1 MKIIAVD
8 AFYLRMPDITD
19 AADGTQDTLLVRIR
33 TDTGF
38 EGWGECDASPLVSLA
53 VYCCPMSHGNI
64 INICTSLI
72 GETLDSAEDIPRL
85 NEKALRNG
93 LDIQQIQHAYS
104 GAEIALWD
112 IIGQKLEKPVY
123 RLLESALGK
132 RAYSNRGTSDIA
144 HPKLPYASVLFG
156 DTPEATYRIAA
167 GLREQGYRA
176 AKFGWGPMGK
186 LGEANDIALVSAAR
200 EGMGTEAQIMIDA
213 GVVWGTDYDTAY
225 QRAEAF
231 AQFSPTWLEEPLASD
246 AIDAYGALARLLEGS
261 RVANPAYETSIP
273 IAAGEGSNTYR
284 MAEDLIIHGGIQF
297 VQIDAGRIGGI
308 ASAFRVRQLAEQ
320 HGIQYVNHTFKSH
333 LSLAAALHVFAT
345 NPDFNLLEY
354 PAAGSALSQR
364 LVKEPLQV
372 ESDGMVRVK
381 ELPGLGVR
389 VDTEAIRPYLT
400 PVQIQ
405 VGGDTVFE
413 QADF

>member
-1 MKIIAVD
+1 MKITAVD
-8 AFYLRMPDITD
+8 PFYLRMPDITT
-19 AADGTQDTLLVRIR
+19 AADGTQDTLLVRIQ
-33 TDTGF
+33 TDTGL

-64 INICTSLI
+64 INIRSSLI
-72 GETLDSAEDIPRL
+72 GETLDGPDDILRL
-85 NEKALRNG
+85 SEKTLRNG

-112 IIGQKLEKPVY
+112 VVGQQLNKPIY
-123 RLLESALGK
+123 RLLAEMS
-132 RAYSNRGTSDIA
+132 GTSSTAD
-144 HPKLPYASVLFG
+144 PKLPYASVLFG

-167 GLREQGYRA
+167 RLREQGYRA

-186 LGEANDIALVSAAR
+186 FGEANDIALVRAAR

-213 GVVWGTDYDTAY
+213 GVVWESDHETAY

-231 AQFSPTWLEEPLASD
+231 SQFSPTWLEEPLAPD
-246 AIDAYGALARLLEGS
+246 AVEAYGALTR
-261 RVANPAYETSIP
+261 RNPSVR

-284 MAEDLIIHGGIQF
+284 MAEDIIVHGGIEF

-308 ASAFRVRQLAEQ
+308 LPSFQVRQLAEE

-354 PAAGSALSQR
+354 PAAGSELSQR
-364 LVKEPLQV
+364 LVAEPFEV
-372 ESDGMVRVK
+372 ESDGRVRIK
-381 ELPGLGVR
+381 ELPGLGVH
-389 VDTEAIRPYLT
+389 VDTEAIRPYLA
-400 PVQIQ
+400 PVRIE
-405 VGGDTVFE
+405 VGTDAVFE
-413 QADF
+413 QESL

>member
-1 MKIIAVD
+1 MKITAID
-8 AFYLRMPDITD
+8 PFYLRMPDITT
-19 AADGTQDTLLVRIR
+19 AADGTQDTLLVRIQ
-33 TDTGF
+33 TDTGL

-64 INICTSLI
+64 INIRSSLI
-72 GETLDSAEDIPRL
+72 GETLEGPDDIRRVS
-85 NEKALRNG
+85 EKTLRNG

-112 IIGQKLEKPVY
+112 VVGQHLKKPIY
-123 RLLESALGK
+123 RLLAEMS
-132 RAYSNRGTSDIA
+132 GTSSTA
-144 HPKLPYASVLFG
+144 HPKRPYASVLFG

-167 GLREQGYRA
+167 RLREQGYRA

-186 LGEANDIALVSAAR
+186 FGEANDIALVRAAR

-213 GVVWGTDYDTAY
+213 GVVWGSDHETAY

-231 AQFSPTWLEEPLASD
+231 SQFSPTWLEEPLAPD
-246 AIDAYGALARLLEGS
+246 AVDAYGALTR
-261 RVANPAYETSIP
+261 RNPSVR

-284 MAEDLIIHGGIQF
+284 MAEDIIVHGGIEF

-308 ASAFRVRQLAEQ
+308 LPSFQVRQLAEQ

-354 PAAGSALSQR
+354 PAAGSELSQR
-364 LVKEPLQV
+364 LVAEPFEV
-372 ESDGMVRVK
+372 ESDGRVRIK
-381 ELPGLGVR
+381 ELPGLGVH
-389 VDTEAIRPYLT
+389 VDTEAIRPYLA
-400 PVQIQ
+400 PVRIA
-405 VGGDTVFE
+405 VGTDAVFE
-413 QADF
+413 QESL

>member
-1 MKIIAVD
+1 MKITAVD
-8 AFYLRMPDITD
+8 PFYLRMPDITT
-19 AADGTQDTLLVRIR
+19 AADGTQDTLLVRIQ
-33 TDTGF
+33 TDTGL

-64 INICTSLI
+64 INIRSSLI
-72 GETLDSAEDIPRL
+72 GETLDEPDDILRL
-85 NEKALRNG
+85 SEKTLRNG

-112 IIGQKLEKPVY
+112 VVGQQLNKPIY
-123 RLLESALGK
+123 RLLAEMS
-132 RAYSNRGTSDIA
+132 GTSSTA

-167 GLREQGYRA
+167 RLREQGYRA

-186 LGEANDIALVSAAR
+186 FGEANDIALVRAAR

-213 GVVWGTDYDTAY
+213 GVVWESDHETAY

-231 AQFSPTWLEEPLASD
+231 SQFSPTWLEEPLAPD
-246 AIDAYGALARLLEGS
+246 AVEAYGALTR
-261 RVANPAYETSIP
+261 RNPSVR

-284 MAEDLIIHGGIQF
+284 MAEDIIVHGGIEF

-308 ASAFRVRQLAEQ
+308 LPSFQVRQLAEE

-354 PAAGSALSQR
+354 PAAGSELSQR
-364 LVKEPLQV
+364 LVAEPFEV
-372 ESDGMVRVK
+372 ESDGRVRIK
-381 ELPGLGVR
+381 ELPGLGVH
-389 VDTEAIRPYLT
+389 VDTEAIRPYLA
-400 PVQIQ
+400 PVRIE
-405 VGGDTVFE
+405 VGTDAVFE
-413 QADF
+413 QESL

>member
-1 MKIIAVD
+1 MKITAID
-8 AFYLRMPDITD
+8 PFYLRMPDITT
-19 AADGTQDTLLVRIR
+19 AADGTQDTLLVRIQ
-33 TDTGF
+33 TDTGL

-64 INICTSLI
+64 INIRSSLI
-72 GETLDSAEDIPRL
+72 GETLEGPDDIRRVS
-85 NEKALRNG
+85 EKTLRNG

-112 IIGQKLEKPVY
+112 VVGQQLNKPIY
-123 RLLESALGK
+123 CLLAEMS
-132 RAYSNRGTSDIA
+132 GTSSTA

-156 DTPEATYRIAA
+156 DTPEATYRRAA
-167 GLREQGYRA
+167 RLREQGYRA

-186 LGEANDIALVSAAR
+186 FGEANDIALVRAAR

-213 GVVWGTDYDTAY
+213 GVVWGSDHETAY

-231 AQFSPTWLEEPLASD
+231 SQFSPTWLEEPLAPD
-246 AIDAYGALARLLEGS
+246 AVDAYGALTR
-261 RVANPAYETSIP
+261 RNPSVR

-284 MAEDLIIHGGIQF
+284 MAEDIIVHGGIEF

-308 ASAFRVRQLAEQ
+308 LPSFQVRQLAEQ

-354 PAAGSALSQR
+354 PAAGSELSQR
-364 LVKEPLQV
+364 LVAEPFEV
-372 ESDGMVRVK
+372 ESDGRVRIK
-381 ELPGLGVR
+381 ELPGLGVH
-389 VDTEAIRPYLT
+389 VDTEAIRPYLA
-400 PVQIQ
+400 PVRIA
-405 VGGDTVFE
+405 VGTDAVFE
-413 QADF
+413 QGSL

>member
-8 AFYLRMPDITD
+8 PFYLRMPDITD

-33 TDTGF
+33 TDTGL
-38 EGWGECDASPLVSLA
+38 EGWGESDASPLVSLA

-64 INICTSLI
+64 INIRTSLI
-72 GETLDSAEDIPRL
+72 GETLNGAEDVLRL
-85 NEKALRNG
+85 NEKAQRNG

-112 IIGQKLEKPVY
+112 LIGQKLEKPIY
-123 RLLESALGK
+123 RLLAEIS
-132 RAYSNRGTSDIA
+132 GTTDIA

-156 DTPEATYRIAA
+156 DTPEATYRIAV

-186 LGEANDIALVSAAR
+186 LGETNDIALVRAAR

-213 GVVWGTDYDTAY
+213 GVVWSTDYDTAY
-225 QRAEAF
+225 RRAEAF
-231 AQFSPTWLEEPLASD
+231 AQFSPTWLEEPLAPD
-246 AIDAYGALARLLEGS
+246 AIDAYGALARLVKRSE
-261 RVANPAYETSIP
+261 VTNPAHGTGVP

-284 MAEDLIIHGGIQF
+284 MAEDLIVHGGIQF

-308 ASAFRVRQLAEQ
+308 MPSFRVRQLAEQ

-354 PAAGSALSQR
+354 PAAGSALSR
-364 LVKEPLQV
+364 CLVTEPLQV
-372 ESDGMVRVK
+372 ESDGLVRVK

-389 VDTEAIRPYLT
+389 VNTEEIRPYLA

-405 VGGDTVFE
+405 VGTNRVFE
-413 QADF
+413 QVGL

>member
-1 MKIIAVD
+1 MQITAVD
-8 AFYLRMPDITD
+8 PFYLRMPDITT
-19 AADGTQDTLLVRIR
+19 AADGTQDTLLVRIQ
-33 TDTGF
+33 TDTGL
-38 EGWGECDASPLVSLA
+38 EGWGECDASPLVSLT

-64 INICTSLI
+64 INIRTSLI
-72 GETLDSAEDIPRL
+72 GEMLDGPDDVLRLSEKTLQ
-85 NEKALRNG
+85 NG

-112 IIGQKLEKPVY
+112 VMGQQLNQPVY
-123 RLLESALGK
+123 RLLAEMS
-132 RAYSNRGTSDIA
+132 GTSDTA

-156 DTPEATYRIAA
+156 DTPEETYRIATR
-167 GLREQGYRA
+167 LREQGYRA

-186 LGEANDIALVSAAR
+186 FGEANDIALVRAAR

-213 GVVWGTDYDTAY
+213 GVVWGSDHETAY

-231 AQFSPTWLEEPLASD
+231 SQFSPTWLEEPLAPD
-246 AIDAYGALARLLEGS
+246 AVDAYGALTRLLKGIG
-261 RVANPAYETSIP
+261 VTNPSHGTGVP

-284 MAEDLIIHGGIQF
+284 MAEDIIVHGGIQF

-308 ASAFRVRQLAEQ
+308 MPSFQVRQLAEQ

-333 LSLAAALHVFAT
+333 LSLAASLHVFAT

-354 PAAGSALSQR
+354 PAAGSELSQR
-364 LVKEPLQV
+364 LVAEPFQV
-372 ESDGMVRVK
+372 ESDGMVRAK

-389 VDTEAIRPYLT
+389 VDTEVIRSYLA
-400 PVQIQ
+400 PVRIE
-405 VGGDTVFE
+405 VGTDAVFE
-413 QADF
+413 QARL

>member
-1 MKIIAVD
+1 MKITAVD
-8 AFYLRMPDITD
+8 PFYLRMPDITT

-33 TDTGF
+33 TDTGL

-64 INICTSLI
+64 INIRTSLI
-72 GETLDSAEDIPRL
+72 GETLDSPDDVLRL
-85 NEKALRNG
+85 SEKVLRNG
-93 LDIQQIQHAYS
+93 LDIQQIEHAYS

-112 IIGQKLEKPVY
+112 VIGQQLDKPVY
-123 RLLESALGK
+123 RLLAEMS
-132 RAYSNRGTSDIA
+132 GTPDIVY
-144 HPKLPYASVLFG
+144 PKLPYASVLFG
-156 DTPEATYRIAA
+156 DTPEATYRIAI

-186 LGEANDIALVSAAR
+186 FGEANDIALVRAAR
-200 EGMGTEAQIMIDA
+200 EGMGTDAQIMIDA
-213 GVVWGTDYDTAY
+213 GVVWGTDHETAY

-231 AQFSPTWLEEPLASD
+231 AEFSPTWLEEPLAPD
-246 AIDAYGALARLLEGS
+246 AIDAYGALTEKKPS
-261 RVANPAYETSIP
+261 VP

-284 MAEDLIIHGGIQF
+284 MAEDLITHGGIQF

-308 ASAFRVRQLAEQ
+308 APSFQVRQLAEQ
-320 HGIQYVNHTFKSH
+320 RGIQYVNHTFKSH

-345 NPDFNLLEY
+345 NPDFDLLEY
-354 PAAGSALSQR
+354 PAAGSALSQG
-364 LVKEPLQV
+364 LVMEPFAV

-389 VDTEAIRPYLT
+389 VDTEAIRPYLA
-400 PVQIQ
+400 PVRIE
-405 VGGDTVFE
+405 VGADTVFE
-413 QADF
+413 QTSL

>member
-1 MKIIAVD
+1 MQITAVD
-8 AFYLRMPDITD
+8 PFYLRMPDITT
-19 AADGTQDTLLVRIR
+19 AADGTQDTLLVRIQ
-33 TDTGF
+33 TDTGL

-64 INICTSLI
+64 INIRTSLI
-72 GETLDSAEDIPRL
+72 GETLDGPDDVLRL
-85 NEKALRNG
+85 SEKTLRNG

-112 IIGQKLEKPVY
+112 VIGQQLNQPVY
-123 RLLESALGK
+123 RLLAEMS
-132 RAYSNRGTSDIA
+132 GTSDTA

-156 DTPEATYRIAA
+156 DTPEATYRIATR
-167 GLREQGYRA
+167 LREKGYRA

-186 LGEANDIALVSAAR
+186 FGEANDIALVRAAR

-213 GVVWGTDYDTAY
+213 GVVWGSDHETAY

-231 AQFSPTWLEEPLASD
+231 SQFSPTWLEEPLAPD
-246 AIDAYGALARLLEGS
+246 AVDAYGALTRLLKGIG
-261 RVANPAYETSIP
+261 VTNPSHGTGVP

-284 MAEDLIIHGGIQF
+284 MAEDIIVHGGIQF

-308 ASAFRVRQLAEQ
+308 MPSFQVRQLAEQ
-320 HGIQYVNHTFKSH
+320 QGIQYVNHTFKSH
-333 LSLAAALHVFAT
+333 LSLAASLHVFAT

-354 PAAGSALSQR
+354 PAAGSELSQR
-364 LVKEPLQV
+364 LVAEPFQV
-372 ESDGMVRVK
+372 ESDGTVRVK

-389 VDTEAIRPYLT
+389 VDTEVIRSYLA
-400 PVQIQ
+400 PVRIE
-405 VGGDTVFE
+405 VGTDAVFE
-413 QADF
+413 QARL